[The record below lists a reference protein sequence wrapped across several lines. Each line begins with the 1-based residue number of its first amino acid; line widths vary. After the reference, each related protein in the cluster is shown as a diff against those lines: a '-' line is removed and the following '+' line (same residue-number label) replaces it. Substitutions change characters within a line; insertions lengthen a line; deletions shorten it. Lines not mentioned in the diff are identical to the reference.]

1 MNTVSATTIIDKETF
16 KKIQKGKANIQLR
29 KAKMKLFLYGVEKP
43 SEILGKFTTVLETN
57 SKVAVCDVFVVNK
70 SNSGNILG
78 FSMRTELE
86 LIKLNNDNNVNKI
99 ESEEEN
105 KQKTRQRKAK
115 REIPTELECIIDEY
129 KDTFKGTCKFKN
141 YQCRVLSKH
150 FCLQPFLLKDSVSL
164 LFT

>member
-1 MNTVSATTIIDKETF
+1 M
-16 KKIQKGKANIQLR
+16 
-29 KAKMKLFLYGVEKP
+29 
-43 SEILGKFTTVLETN
+43 
-57 SKVAVCDVFVVNK
+57 C
-70 SNSGNILG
+70 
-78 FSMRTELE
+78 TELE

-99 ESEEEN
+99 ESEGEN

-129 KDTFKGTCKFKN
+129 KDTFKGTGKLKN

-164 LFT
+164 LFA